1 VGAARLHLQLR
12 GLHLLVHH
20 RLRLQRVALLV
31 PQPEVLEEPGEA
43 RRLRAGRDPHQ
54 STISTLQLG
63 WRHLLH

>member
-1 VGAARLHLQLR
+1 
-12 GLHLLVHH
+12 
-20 RLRLQRVALLV
+20 VALLV